1 MERLQEVQGTSTDR
15 AVTKDQGWQM
25 TEKTNKRIKSFLET
39 LVNQIEE
46 NGLMQ
51 YDRIHN
57 GEHWV
62 LEEAKELLGL
72 ITNEDGND
80 SREL

>member
-1 MERLQEVQGTSTDR
+1 MNFKIRV
-15 AVTKDQGWQM
+15 K
-25 TEKTNKRIKSFLET
+25 NFLET
-39 LVNQIEE
+39 LVNQIEK

-62 LEEAKELLGL
+62 LEEAKELLNL
-72 ITNEDGND
+72 LSKEESEANNEV
-80 SREL
+80 L

>member
-1 MERLQEVQGTSTDR
+1 MRTS
-15 AVTKDQGWQM
+15 
-25 TEKTNKRIKSFLET
+25 ERIKSFLET

-57 GEHWV
+57 GENWV
-62 LEEAKELLGL
+62 LEDAKELLAL
-72 ITNEDGND
+72 ITNEDD
-80 SREL
+80 K

>member
-1 MERLQEVQGTSTDR
+1 M
-15 AVTKDQGWQM
+15 TKK
-25 TEKTNKRIKSFLET
+25 TETKVKSFLET

-57 GEHWV
+57 GEDWV
-62 LEEAKELLGL
+62 LEEAKELLSL
-72 ITNEDGND
+72 LTIEDDND
-80 SREL
+80 PGKL